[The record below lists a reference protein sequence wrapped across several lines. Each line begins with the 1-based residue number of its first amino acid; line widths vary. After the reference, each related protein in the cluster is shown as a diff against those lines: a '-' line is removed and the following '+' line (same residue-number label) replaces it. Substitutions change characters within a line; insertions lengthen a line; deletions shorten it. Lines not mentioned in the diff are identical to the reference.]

1 MGKEKF
7 VFIGFTAALGLVLI
21 PIYVVPKINP
31 DAYSKL
37 IINQVAKFQHQQRKY
52 KLAENQFLFF
62 DFFMFALQKNQW
74 ICSANIMTE
83 FALLLDVAHC
93 YYNRLGIH
101 FSRDEIPQLKPFI
114 VMMELEASQKKH
126 NHSASRNCCTLSKN
140 IIITN

>member
-37 IINQVAKFQHQQRKY
+37 IINQVTKFQHQQRKY

-74 ICSANIMTE
+74 ICSANMRE

-101 FSRDEIPQLKPFI
+101 FSRDEMSRLKPFI
-114 VMMELEASQKKH
+114 CYDGIRS
-126 NHSASRNCCTLSKN
+126 
-140 IIITN
+140 

>member
-37 IINQVAKFQHQQRKY
+37 IINQVTKFQHQQRKY

-74 ICSANIMTE
+74 ICSANMRE

-93 YYNRLGIH
+93 YYNRLGVH
-101 FSRDEIPQLKPFI
+101 FSRDEMPQRKPFI
-114 VMMELEASQKKH
+114 CYDGIRSQSEK
-126 NHSASRNCCTLSKN
+126 T
-140 IIITN
+140 